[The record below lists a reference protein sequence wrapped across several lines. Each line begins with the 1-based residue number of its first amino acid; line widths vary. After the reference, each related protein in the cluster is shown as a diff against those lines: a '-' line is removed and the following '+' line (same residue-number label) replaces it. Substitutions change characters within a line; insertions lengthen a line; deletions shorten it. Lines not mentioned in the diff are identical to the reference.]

1 MRTPMALKPH
11 FSSSPT
17 IECGCDEVGRGCLA
31 GPVCAAAVI
40 FPYDYTNEE
49 INDSKQLTEHK
60 RNLLRQIIER
70 DALAYAVA
78 EVSEAEIDKMNI
90 LNASIQC
97 MNLAVGQL
105 TVKPELILVDGNR
118 FRDRWG
124 IPYRCIVKGD
134 ATYLSIAAASILAKT
149 YRDDLMSRLATE
161 FPAYD
166 WEHNKGYPTPKH
178 IAAVN
183 QHGLTP
189 YHRRSFHLKNQL
201 SLDF

>member
-1 MRTPMALKPH
+1 MALKSH
-11 FSSSPT
+11 FSPSPT
-17 IECGCDEVGRGCLA
+17 LECGCDEVGRGCLA

-40 FPYDYTNEE
+40 FPYDYTNDE

-70 DALAYAVA
+70 DAIAYAVT

-90 LNASIQC
+90 LHASIHC
-97 MNLAVGQL
+97 MNLAVGKL
-105 TVKPELILVDGNR
+105 AVKPELILVDGNR
-118 FRDRWG
+118 FRDQWG
-124 IPYRCIVKGD
+124 IPYRCVVKGD

-149 YRDDLMSRLATE
+149 YRDALMCRLADE

-166 WEHNKGYPTPKH
+166 WAHNKGYPTPKH

-183 QHGLTP
+183 QYGLTP
-189 YHRRSFHLKNQL
+189 YHRKSFHLKNQL
-201 SLDF
+201 SLDL

>member
-1 MRTPMALKPH
+1 MALKPNY
-11 FSSSPT
+11 SPT
-17 IECGCDEVGRGCLA
+17 PTLECGCDEAGRGCLA

-40 FPYDYTNEE
+40 FPYGYTNEE

-70 DALAYAVA
+70 DAVAYAVT

-90 LNASIQC
+90 LHASIHC
-97 MNLAVGQL
+97 MNLAIGKL
-105 TVKPELILVDGNR
+105 AVKPELILVDGNR
-118 FRDRWG
+118 FRDQWG
-124 IPYRCIVKGD
+124 IPYRCVVKGD

-149 YRDDLMSRLATE
+149 YRDALMTRLADE

-166 WEHNKGYPTPKH
+166 WAHNKGYPTPKH

-183 QHGLTP
+183 QYGLTP
-189 YHRRSFHLKNQL
+189 YHRKSFHLKNQL
-201 SLDF
+201 SLDL

>member
-11 FSSSPT
+11 FSSIPT
-17 IECGCDEVGRGCLA
+17 VECGCDEVGRGCLA

-40 FPYDYTNEE
+40 FPYDYKNEE

-78 EVSEAEIDKMNI
+78 EVSETDIDKVNI
-90 LNASIQC
+90 LRASIHC
-97 MNLAVGQL
+97 MNLAIGQL
-105 TVKPELILVDGNR
+105 AVKPELILVDGNR
-118 FRDRWG
+118 FHDQWG
-124 IPYRCIVKGD
+124 IPYRCVVKGD

-149 YRDDLMSRLATE
+149 YRDALMNRLAGE

-183 QHGLTP
+183 QYGLTP
-189 YHRRSFHLKNQL
+189 YHRKSFHLKNQL

>member
-105 TVKPELILVDGNR
+105 TVTPELILVDGNR

>member
-78 EVSEAEIDKMNI
+78 EVSEAEIDKLNI

-97 MNLAVGQL
+97 MNQAVGQL

>member
-1 MRTPMALKPH
+1 MRSFMALKSH
-11 FSSSPT
+11 FSPT
-17 IECGCDEVGRGCLA
+17 PILECGCDEVGRGCLA

-60 RNLLRQIIER
+60 RDLLRQIIER

-78 EVSEAEIDKMNI
+78 EVSEVDIDKMNI
-90 LNASIQC
+90 LRASIHC
-97 MNLAVGQL
+97 MNLAIGQL
-105 TVKPELILVDGNR
+105 AVKPEFILVDGNR
-118 FRDRWG
+118 FHDQWG
-124 IPYRCIVKGD
+124 IPYRCVVKGD

-149 YRDDLMSRLATE
+149 YRDALMNRLAE
-161 FPAYD
+161 DFPAYD
-166 WEHNKGYPTPKH
+166 WAHNKGYPTPKH

-183 QHGLTP
+183 QYGLTP
-189 YHRRSFHLKNQL
+189 YHRKSFHLKNQL